1 MSSDNNLLFGVLA
14 LQAGLIDAQQFATG
28 CSLWCAKKELSLAQI
43 CIDQGWLTP
52 EDRDHIAYLLE
63 RNLHKHK
70 GDEHA
75 TLAAAADPKIIK
87 VLENLNDPDIER
99 SLHGLSTPEDHS
111 LMATTAFR
119 TESRD
124 RYTLTRLHA
133 KGGIG
138 QVWLA
143 RDNDLGR
150 DVALKE
156 LQPQGAQYPEI
167 WANLLEEARLTSQMQ
182 HPGIVPIYELSRR
195 NEKQPPFYTMRFV
208 KGRTLR
214 EAIKAYHER
223 RSSGKAEV
231 LDLRALLDAFVG
243 VCNAVAYAHSLGVLH
258 RDLKPQNVVLG
269 DFGEAI
275 VLDWG
280 LGKVVDRP
288 HIDLETPP
296 VVTDP
301 EGSRERTFEGK
312 VLGTPAYMSPEQ
324 AAGRIELVGQASDI
338 YGLGAILY
346 QILTDKPPSDGST
359 TAEIL
364 QKVRSESPKAP
375 HEVVADVSPALEAIC
390 LRALAKEPTDRY
402 ASAELLGHEIKR
414 WLADE
419 PVLAYPEPV
428 LVRAGRWARS
438 HRTLVASAAVLL
450 VTLVASLAVG
460 VVLVSQEQRR
470 TEAQRLEAVEARQ
483 KANEQAAV
491 SQAVND
497 FLNDDLLAQA
507 DPGKTPDPD
516 VKMRTVLDRAEAGIE
531 KRFSDQPLVEA
542 RVRNTVGSTYLSLG
556 EYGIAERQLRA
567 ARAIYERELPI
578 DEPNRLRSNSDFAFV
593 LYRQGQFKDAREIGL
608 ETLDLQKRVLGI
620 ENRDTLQTMTR
631 LADMLD
637 DSGHYEEARKMYE
650 DVLTIEKRAFGETNQ
665 LTLMSMN
672 DLAVNLKH
680 RGRLQEA
687 RKLLEDTLAIQKQG
701 SRPWDLGTLN
711 LMNNLASVLDSLGRY
726 QEALQLLR
734 DTLAIQESVLRP
746 NHPYTLNTKV
756 GIAHALSGLEENE
769 KARAGY
775 EEVLAIQKRT
785 LPDHHRTLLTMR
797 GLANVLGKL
806 GKFPEARKLFE
817 ETLTVQKRT
826 LETSNPETLGTM
838 RDLATLLEQFGQ
850 SEESLK
856 LKQEIL
862 AIRRAAQPPSPPDV
876 LEALNAVAISLTSL
890 GQNREARQMFED
902 LLALSMQNFEP
913 RDPVRINAVNGLAW
927 FLATVEQ
934 KELRDPKRAVQLSKG
949 LAELLPEY
957 GACWNSYGVAQ
968 YRAGDWKGAEES
980 LTKSIDLSKGGDSND
995 FFFLAMAN
1003 WQLGHK
1009 EEARKWYGKAVQW
1022 MDERQPKNPE
1032 LVRFRAE
1039 TEELMGMK
1047 KVGR

>member
-1 MSSDNNLLFGVLA
+1 M
-14 LQAGLIDAQQFATG
+14 
-28 CSLWCAKKELSLAQI
+28 
-43 CIDQGWLTP
+43 
-52 EDRDHIAYLLE
+52 R
-63 RNLHKHK
+63 KHK

-75 TLAAAADPKIIK
+75 TLAAAADPKILK
-87 VLENLNDPDIER
+87 VLENIKDPDIER
-99 SLHGLSTPEDHS
+99 SLHCLSTPDDFS
-111 LMATTAFR
+111 PMATTAFR

-143 RDNDLGR
+143 RENDLGR
-150 DVALKE
+150 DVALKK
-156 LQPQGAQYPEI
+156 LQPPGAQYPEL

-182 HPGIVPIYELSRR
+182 HPGIVPVYELARR
-195 NEKQPPFYTMRFV
+195 HENQPPFYTMRFV

-223 RSSGKAEV
+223 RSSGKADV

-243 VCNAVAYAHSLGVLH
+243 VCNAVAYAHSRGVLH
-258 RDLKPQNVVLG
+258 RDLKPQNVVLR

-301 EGSRERTFEGK
+301 EESRERTYEGK
-312 VLGTPAYMSPEQ
+312 VLGAPAYMSPEQ

-375 HEVVADVSPALEAIC
+375 REVVADVSPALEAIF

-428 LVRAGRWARS
+428 LMRAGRWARS

-450 VTLVASLAVG
+450 VTLVASLA
-460 VVLVSQEQRR
+460 
-470 TEAQRLEAVEARQ
+470 
-483 KANEQAAV
+483 
-491 SQAVND
+491 
-497 FLNDDLLAQA
+497 
-507 DPGKTPDPD
+507 
-516 VKMRTVLDRAEAGIE
+516 
-531 KRFSDQPLVEA
+531 
-542 RVRNTVGSTYLSLG
+542 
-556 EYGIAERQLRA
+556 
-567 ARAIYERELPI
+567 
-578 DEPNRLRSNSDFAFV
+578 
-593 LYRQGQFKDAREIGL
+593 
-608 ETLDLQKRVLGI
+608 
-620 ENRDTLQTMTR
+620 
-631 LADMLD
+631 
-637 DSGHYEEARKMYE
+637 
-650 DVLTIEKRAFGETNQ
+650 
-665 LTLMSMN
+665 
-672 DLAVNLKH
+672 
-680 RGRLQEA
+680 
-687 RKLLEDTLAIQKQG
+687 
-701 SRPWDLGTLN
+701 LGTW
-711 LMNNLASVLDSLGRY
+711 
-726 QEALQLLR
+726 
-734 DTLAIQESVLRP
+734 
-746 NHPYTLNTKV
+746 
-756 GIAHALSGLEENE
+756 
-769 KARAGY
+769 
-775 EEVLAIQKRT
+775 
-785 LPDHHRTLLTMR
+785 
-797 GLANVLGKL
+797 
-806 GKFPEARKLFE
+806 
-817 ETLTVQKRT
+817 
-826 LETSNPETLGTM
+826 
-838 RDLATLLEQFGQ
+838 
-850 SEESLK
+850 
-856 LKQEIL
+856 
-862 AIRRAAQPPSPPDV
+862 
-876 LEALNAVAISLTSL
+876 
-890 GQNREARQMFED
+890 QNREARQMFED

-968 YRAGDWKGAEES
+968 YRAGDWKGAVES

-1047 KVGR
+1047 KGGR